1 MSSASRH
8 VVLLVEDEPL
18 IRLDTSMILED
29 AGYDVLEASNALQAL
44 AALERHPEIEILFT
58 DINMP
63 GPMDGLELAHRVHAA
78 WPAVRL
84 VVTSGKIPLAQ
95 AAIPNA
101 GAFIAKPYSPE
112 AVARV
117 MSRVLN

>member
-44 AALERHPEIEILFT
+44 AALESHPEIEILFT

-63 GPMDGLELAHRVHAA
+63 GPMNGLELARRVHAA
-78 WPAVRL
+78 RPAVRL
-84 VVTSGKIPLAQ
+84 VVTSGKIPPAE
-95 AAIPNA
+95 AVIPDE

-112 AVARV
+112 TVARV
-117 MSRVLN
+117 MSRVMS